1 MEHKKKHDEFGMNEI
16 PHTERQQIQ
25 KLLYTGV
32 MRNLLTKI
40 KKEKRQSDLSS
51 QKLPLKDSVC
61 TISLGVKFT
70 PHNCSAKKGVSKCDD
85 GFIDT
90 CPNRCGACLENINAG
105 NLIGKRYL
113 YEKVLDVE
121 KFNKISQRL
130 S

>member
-1 MEHKKKHDEFGMNEI
+1 MKNKEHNDEI
-16 PHTERQQIQ
+16 SHIERQRIQ

-40 KKEKRQSDLSS
+40 KEEKRQSDLSS
-51 QKLPLKDSVC
+51 QKLPIKDCVC

-70 PHNCSAKKGVSKCDD
+70 PHNCSAKKGVPKSDD

-105 NLIGKRYL
+105 KLMGKRFL

-121 KFNKISQRL
+121 KFHEISRKL
-130 S
+130 F